1 MEHTTSEDSPVQLED
16 FENEEDLELTAVECP
31 SPTINKIVDITK
43 MQEGTS
49 KAVYTNRSNRPWS
62 SCPAPAIKQ
71 SNGLQNIIKNGKIR
85 LLLLSIRKD
94 CGQMSV
100 LDLRSR
106 KHLNKNL
113 MAMYRVLLS
122 ESQKV
127 KVTTMKT
134 PILTLMTVIEL
145 FKEVLC

>member
-1 MEHTTSEDSPVQLED
+1 M
-16 FENEEDLELTAVECP
+16 
-31 SPTINKIVDITK
+31 
-43 MQEGTS
+43 
-49 KAVYTNRSNRPWS
+49 
-62 SCPAPAIKQ
+62 
-71 SNGLQNIIKNGKIR
+71 
-85 LLLLSIRKD
+85 D

-113 MAMYRVLLS
+113 MSMYRVLLS